1 MTVRIGD
8 WEFDS
13 HAYDAE
19 ADVLYLSIGEP
30 QDGYG
35 EETPE
40 GHILR
45 FDNDDEFCG
54 LTLVNVRYLLD
65 RGELAITLPRREET
79 SSVMPEE
86 LECALA

>member
-30 QDGYG
+30 RDGYG
-35 EETPE
+35 EESPRGT
-40 GHILR
+40 
-45 FDNDDEFCG
+45 FCAS
-54 LTLVNVRYLLD
+54 T
-65 RGELAITLPRREET
+65 TTT
-79 SSVMPEE
+79 SS
-86 LECALA
+86 AG